1 MNEGDLPK
9 QWSTVTSRAF
19 DIIEA
24 IDELEGATVTELAD
38 HLAIAASTV
47 HNHLGALQRRDYV
60 VKEDDVYSLGLRFLT
75 LGISVRDERELA
87 QIAKPVIEDMA
98 MKTGEVAWTVVMEND
113 WLFFVDAAVGENGI
127 NTYGKIG
134 SRRQPHANASG
145 KAILAHLSRD
155 EVDGILDRTG
165 MPSMTDKTI
174 TDRDEL
180 FEEFESIR
188 QKGYA
193 VNRGEYF
200 EGGCAIASAVL
211 KEGRPIGS
219 LGISGPSR
227 RFQDDRLTGELAD
240 VLLEGKNVVELEL
253 LAPS

>member
-9 QWSTVTSRAF
+9 QWSKVTSRAF

-24 IDELEGATVTELAD
+24 IDELGGATVTELAD
-38 HLAIAASTV
+38 HLDLAASTV

-60 VKEDDVYSLGLRFLT
+60 IKENDEYSLGLRFLT
-75 LGISVRDERELA
+75 LGISVRDGKELA
-87 QIAKPVIEDMA
+87 RISKPVIEKMA
-98 MKTGEVAWTVVMEND
+98 METGEVAWTVVMEND

-145 KAILAHLSRD
+145 KAILAHLPED
-155 EVDGILDRTG
+155 EVHGILDRTG
-165 MPSMTDKTI
+165 MSPKTDQTV
-174 TDRDEL
+174 TDREDL

-188 QKGYA
+188 QREYA
-193 VNRGEYF
+193 INRGEYF
-200 EGGCAIASAVL
+200 EGGCAIASAIL
-211 KEGRPIGS
+211 REGRPVGS
-219 LGISGPSR
+219 LGISGPGR
-227 RFQDDRLTGELAD
+227 RFQDNRLTGELAD
-240 VLLEGKNVVELEL
+240 VLLEGKNVVELEM